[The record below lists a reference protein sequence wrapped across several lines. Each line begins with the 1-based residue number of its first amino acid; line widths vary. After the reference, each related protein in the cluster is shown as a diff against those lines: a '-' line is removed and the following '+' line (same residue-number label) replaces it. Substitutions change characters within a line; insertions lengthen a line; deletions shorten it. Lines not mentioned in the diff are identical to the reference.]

1 MLAIFKRELR
11 SCFHG
16 MIGAVLTAFMLAATA
31 IYFVALNLGYGL
43 PDFGYYTLYRTI
55 FVLLLYIP
63 VLTMRSFAEERH
75 SRTDQLLLTSPVSVG
90 GIVLGK
96 YFALCVIFA
105 LPCLVDAGMILVL
118 KVLGATGTSTLAN
131 FSALLCYYLM
141 GCAAIAIG
149 VFLSSL
155 DRKPDHCRRV
165 RCGGAA
171 AGLYDAQP
179 AHHVH
184 HRQRGGA
191 GTVHRH
197 CRRAQRGGGA
207 AQQKLYAGLSF
218 LCGVLRGAYGAVS
231 AQEQLADRSLQCG
244 AQRPVPVYPF

>member
-118 KVLGATGTSTLAN
+118 KALGATGTSTLAN
-131 FSALLCYYLM
+131 FFRAAVLLPHGLRRHCHR
-141 GCAAIAIG
+141 G
-149 VFLSSL
+149 VPFQP
-155 DRKPDHCRRV
+155 DRKPDHRRRV
-165 RCGGAA
+165 RRGSAA

-184 HRQRGGA
+184 HRQCGGA
-191 GTVHRH
+191 GIVHRH
-197 CRRAQRGGGA
+197 CRCAQRGGGA
-207 AQQKLYAGLSF
+207 AQQKLYAGLPF
-218 LCGVLRGAYGAVS
+218 LCGVLCGAYGRCFCSRA
-231 AQEQLADRSLQCG
+231 AG
-244 AQRPVPVYPF
+244 